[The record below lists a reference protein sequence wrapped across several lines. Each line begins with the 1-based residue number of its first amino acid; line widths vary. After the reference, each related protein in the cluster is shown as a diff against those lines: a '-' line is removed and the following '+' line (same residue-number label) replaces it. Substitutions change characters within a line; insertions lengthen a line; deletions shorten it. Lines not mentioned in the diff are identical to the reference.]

1 MQLMPTPV
9 INEPVGYS
17 ASLSRREV
25 ELLAGWERARKRHVT
40 IDDIRAEAGAA
51 AAKVASAL
59 VRKGALVRL
68 KRGLYL
74 SRPFRQ
80 FAHRTTTS
88 APVRLEVLLR
98 GEPHY
103 LGGLWAYSQNGL
115 TTQQY
120 VSRLDAFVVKPH
132 RRVLV
137 SGAKIAFHVSD
148 REALDLGI
156 AETDIEG
163 MAIRMS
169 GRERT
174 LVDLLDRPRMAGG
187 LLGAVDLFQRALP
200 RADARRVAEY
210 AGKVARTSTCQRI
223 GLLLERAGVAPSA
236 LRPLR
241 ARTRATRSLISL
253 QPGPRTGRVNLRWNV
268 VENDRALDAPAAT

>member
-1 MQLMPTPV
+1 MPESV
-9 INEPVGYS
+9 SNEPVGHN
-17 ASLSRREV
+17 ASLSQREV
-25 ELLAGWERARKRHVT
+25 ALLAGWERARRRHLT
-40 IDDIRAEAGAA
+40 IDDVRAEVGAA

-74 SRPFRQ
+74 LRPFRQ

-88 APVRLEVLLR
+88 APVGLAVLLR
-98 GEPHY
+98 AEPHY

-120 VSRLDAFVVKPH
+120 VSKLDAFVAKPH
-132 RRVLV
+132 RAVLLP
-137 SGAKIAFHVSD
+137 GAKIAFHVVD
-148 REALDLGI
+148 RDVLDLGVVEV
-156 AETDIEG
+156 AIEG

-169 GRERT
+169 DRERT
-174 LVDLLDRPRMAGG
+174 LVDLLDRPRIAGG

-210 AGKVARTSTCQRI
+210 AGKVARTSTCQRA
-223 GLLLERAGVAPSA
+223 GLLLERAGVAASA

-241 ARTRATRSLISL
+241 ARTHGTRSLISL

>member
-1 MQLMPTPV
+1 MPHTS
-9 INEPVGYS
+9 INDTVS
-17 ASLSRREV
+17 NNAALSRREV
-25 ELLAGWERARKRHVT
+25 ALLAGWERARKRHVT
-40 IDDIRAEAGAA
+40 IDDVRSEAGAA

-74 SRPFRQ
+74 LRPFRQ
-80 FAHRTTTS
+80 LGHRTSTS
-88 APVRLEVLLR
+88 APVGLEVLLR
-98 GEPHY
+98 PEPHY
-103 LGGLWAYSQNGL
+103 LGGLWAFSQNGM

-120 VSRLDAFVVKPH
+120 VSRLDAFVAKPH
-132 RRVLV
+132 RRILLP
-137 SGAKIAFHVSD
+137 GAKIAFHVVD
-148 REALDLGI
+148 RDALDLGVVEV
-156 AETDIEG
+156 AIEG

-169 GRERT
+169 DRERT

-187 LLGAVDLFQRALP
+187 LLGAVDLFKRALP

-210 AGKVARTSTCQRI
+210 AGKVARTSTCQRV
-223 GLLLERAGVAPSA
+223 GLLLERGGGTASA

-241 ARTRATRSLISL
+241 ARTRGTRSLISL

-268 VENDRALDAPAAT
+268 VENDHALDAPATT